1 MHEMKIVYSIEL
13 QRLKNRSVESL
24 AELQQFKNEMSR
36 VWANSNGLKMKC
48 RESGRKLQ
56 NTKKVYPRHYR
67 RKNRLAI
74 AVNERSE

>member
-1 MHEMKIVYSIEL
+1 MQKMMHEMKIVYSIEL

-36 VWANSNGLKMKC
+36 VWKEIAKY
-48 RESGRKLQ
+48 
-56 NTKKVYPRHYR
+56 KKVYPRHYR